1 MLSALG
7 APGLLVP
14 EAAGGLGLSDVDLVG
29 VLEEA
34 GWAALP
40 EPLLETAGLAAP
52 MLATL
57 LPAPSAAA
65 ALATLLTDGRAP
77 CRRRYRC
84 RRDGALLAHHG
95 LRRRHAAHARGSS
108 GHATPPSTSW
118 PCRDP
123 DSGWQLH
130 AVPAEAC
137 AVHPTAT
144 LDQARDLSTV
154 QWPLSAD
161 TLLAYGVAAEA
172 SVGLM
177 ADRGAAGSAAFL
189 IGLADRMITLA
200 ADYAKERHQFGK
212 PIGSFQAVKHLLAD
226 ARVKLEFARP
236 ATYRAAWS
244 LATAQP
250 TVSHDASMAKAL
262 ASDAADLAAR
272 VALQVHGAIGYTW
285 ECDLHFFM
293 KRTWALSRA
302 WGDAATHRQLV
313 LAQARRGAALDPGN
327 GDVRFPP
334 VIGGRGVARC
344 RRDRRSRTLLPSGA
358 QQGRPLRRRL
368 LHRRHL
374 DRHLLSAQL
383 PRPHPQ
389 ARERALLRLGR
400 RGPAGRLPRLPA
412 LPARRHPGLAGME
425 HAGRRGGPG
434 HAAHPG
440 RHRRPRRRG
449 GAGPPPRL
457 QRAPTEPRDHGRGR
471 HRTAGHRPGP
481 ARPDGAHPPR
491 DDRASRRPRGLRR
504 RILQRPPVQR
514 DGADRSSPTRPGDCG
529 PA

>member
-1 MLSALG
+1 MDFAFDEEQDELRKTVRQALARQFPVAALRQFYEEPPDGKAAEARARWSILSDLG

-40 EPLLETAGLAAP
+40 EPLLETAALAAP

-65 ALATLLTDGRAP
+65 ALATLLADDAPLAVGGIDVGVTGPSSPTTVSADGMLRTPRVVGA
-77 CRRRYRC
+77 
-84 RRDGALLAHHG
+84 RDAGVYLLA
-95 LRRRHAAHARGSS
+95 A
-108 GHATPPSTSW
+108 
-118 PCRDP
+118 RDP

-137 AVHPTAT
+137 AVHPTAV

-177 ADRGAAGSAAFL
+177 ADRGAAGSAAYL
-189 IGLADRMITLA
+189 VGLADRMITLA
-200 ADYAKERHQFGK
+200 ADYAKERQQFGK

-250 TVSHDASMAKAL
+250 TVSRDASMAKAL

-302 WGDAATHRQLV
+302 WGDAATHRHLV
-313 LAQARRGAALDPGN
+313 LAQARRG
-327 GDVRFPP
+327 
-334 VIGGRGVARC
+334 
-344 RRDRRSRTLLPSGA
+344 
-358 QQGRPLRRRL
+358 PL
-368 LHRRHL
+368 
-374 DRHLLSAQL
+374 S
-383 PRPHPQ
+383 PR
-389 ARERALLRLGR
+389 
-400 RGPAGRLPRLPA
+400 
-412 LPARRHPGLAGME
+412 
-425 HAGRRGGPG
+425 
-434 HAAHPG
+434 
-440 RHRRPRRRG
+440 
-449 GAGPPPRL
+449 
-457 QRAPTEPRDHGRGR
+457 
-471 HRTAGHRPGP
+471 
-481 ARPDGAHPPR
+481 
-491 DDRASRRPRGLRR
+491 
-504 RILQRPPVQR
+504 
-514 DGADRSSPTRPGDCG
+514 
-529 PA
+529 